1 MYFQVSTVSL
11 EMSSLQILEESTLKR
26 YFEIHLYY
34 FRQKLKT
41 KVHYFGTE
49 NLLLALKNEQ
59 MVGLR
64 EQGSIWVS

>member
-26 YFEIHLYY
+26 YFEIHLYH
-34 FRQKLKT
+34 FRQNLKT